1 MKMTTIT
8 RLVFLVLFSFPLLC
22 LAQDE
27 EPRHYN
33 ADVTFYAGGFLGDD
47 FILQNSRLFVPDN
60 FGATLG
66 DDFIGGFRLAYNL
79 NRHFAVEGSMGFT
92 PASIASAAQ
101 VNGGFNGF
109 ATIRVDTYVFSAD
122 MLTNIIPEGPVRPF
136 VTGGVSAVHFDFRDS
151 PAFFTLN
158 PSETDFA
165 FNAGGG
171 VRFRFRQDMSFRF
184 DGRYYWLN
192 PEFSKDDS
200 PHFVELSGGVSVD
213 FNF

>member
-1 MKMTTIT
+1 MKMTSIT
-8 RLVFLVLFSFPLLC
+8 RFVFLILFSFPLLC
-22 LAQDE
+22 LAQDY
-27 EPRHYN
+27 EPIQYN

-47 FILQNSRLFVPDN
+47 FILQDSPLFIPDN
-60 FGATLG
+60 FGATMG

-92 PASIASAAQ
+92 PASIASVAQ
-101 VNGGFNGF
+101 VNGGFTGF
-109 ATIRVDTYVFSAD
+109 STIRVDTYVFSAD
-122 MLTNIIPEGPVRPF
+122 MLTNLVPEGPVRPF
-136 VTGGVSAVHFDFRDS
+136 VTGGVSAVHFTFRDS

-171 VRFRFRQDMSFRF
+171 VRVRFRHDMSFRF

-192 PEFSKDDS
+192 PEFSTEDNL
-200 PHFVELSGGVSVD
+200 HFVELSGGVSVD

>member
-1 MKMTTIT
+1 MKMTSIT
-8 RLVFLVLFSFPLLC
+8 RFVFLILFSFPLLC
-22 LAQDE
+22 LAQDY
-27 EPRHYN
+27 EPIQYN

-47 FILQNSRLFVPDN
+47 FVLQDSPLFIPDN
-60 FGATLG
+60 FGVTMG

-79 NRHFAVEGSMGFT
+79 NRYFAVEGSMGFT
-92 PASIASAAQ
+92 PASIASVAQ
-101 VNGGFNGF
+101 VNGGFTGF
-109 ATIRVDTYVFSAD
+109 STIRVDTYVFSAD
-122 MLTNIIPEGPVRPF
+122 MLTNLVPEGPVRPF
-136 VTGGVSAVHFDFRDS
+136 VTGGVSAVHFTFRDS

-171 VRFRFRQDMSFRF
+171 VRVRFRHDMSFRF

-192 PEFSKDDS
+192 PEFSTEDNL
-200 PHFVELSGGVSVD
+200 HFVELSGGVSVD

>member
-1 MKMTTIT
+1 MKMTTRT
-8 RLVFLVLFSFPLLC
+8 RFVFLVLFSFPLLC
-22 LAQDE
+22 LAQDDS
-27 EPRHYN
+27 PIDYN

-47 FILQNSRLFVPDN
+47 FIFQNSRLFVDN
-60 FGATLG
+60 TFGATLG

-101 VNGGFNGF
+101 VDGGFTGF
-109 ATIRVDTYVFSAD
+109 TTIRVDTYVFSAN
-122 MLTNIIPEGPVRPF
+122 MLTNLIPEGPIRPF
-136 VTGGVSAVHFDFRDS
+136 VTGGVSAVHFTFRDS
-151 PAFFTLN
+151 PIFFTLN

-171 VRFRFRQDMSFRF
+171 LRFRFRHDMSFRF
-184 DGRYYWLN
+184 DGRYYWLD
-192 PEFSKDDS
+192 PEFSTEDD
-200 PHFVELSGGVSVD
+200 PHFVEVSGGVSVD